1 MKAFINT
8 YNVKQTEGCFT
19 FKLREAIDGK
29 WFGVI
34 NYETVGRERIP
45 SIYSGESF
53 GALVEYKVGPDAILI
68 KEILE

>member
-8 YNVKQTEGCFT
+8 YNVKQTEGCFA
-19 FKLREAIDGK
+19 FRLKEPIDGK
-29 WFGVI
+29 CFGVI
-34 NYETVGRERIP
+34 NYETVGKERVP

-53 GALVEYKVGPDAILI
+53 AAAVEYKVGPDAILI